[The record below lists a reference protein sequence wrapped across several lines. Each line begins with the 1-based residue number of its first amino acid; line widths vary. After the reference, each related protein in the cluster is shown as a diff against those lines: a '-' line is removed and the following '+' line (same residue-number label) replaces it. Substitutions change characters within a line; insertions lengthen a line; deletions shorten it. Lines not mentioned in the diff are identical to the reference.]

1 MANKTSKKKQA
12 RPASVM
18 KKPAA
23 GMSARKAP
31 AKAARATRAGNK
43 PFSKALGRA
52 VGRAPAKPAMT
63 AKKPNAAGKIFMGS
77 LKKASAKTN
86 KLQLAKAG
94 EGLSLKLAQN
104 SNTAKKA
111 PISPGA
117 EVWSRVNREIRDF
130 EQAHKES
137 GAAPAKVRKEDEHIN
152 IKGMKLEIEKSLG
165 ARKPEPAKDLPSN
178 RPSIAKNLASA
189 EVKTKQGKQ
198 LFIKSG
204 IRGLDELLGGGL
216 PKDSIVLLSGTCG
229 TGKSIFGMNFL
240 IEGAM
245 KGEPGIYIS
254 LEESPESNIQ
264 QMKLFGW
271 PVDELIKRKKL
282 MILQPE
288 LYNFDALLTTIE
300 DSIDRIKAK
309 RLVIDAI
316 SIIGMYFEDPY
327 KVRKS
332 ILQLGALLKK
342 MKCTTV
348 AIDEIRE
355 GETSLSAYGVEEFV
369 VDGVIVLYLIKRSNI
384 YLRAAVIRKMR
395 GINHS
400 TKIHPMEIKSPGGII
415 IYPSQELFEEIG

>member
-1 MANKTSKKKQA
+1 MARRFSSRGSSRKGKNKVNKNSARTKTVENENKEKEVSIRIGQKNKKKPVGADVWKRVDNQKKDIKKTEKI
-12 RPASVM
+12 PAPTIL
-18 KKPAA
+18 PALA
-23 GMSARKAP
+23 TVRKQDEH
-31 AKAARATRAGNK
+31 
-43 PFSKALGRA
+43 
-52 VGRAPAKPAMT
+52 VGF
-63 AKKPNAAGKIFMGS
+63 ND
-77 LKKASAKTN
+77 LKQEIKN
-86 KLQLAKAG
+86 KLNGNELGIK
-94 EGLSLKLAQN
+94 
-104 SNTAKKA
+104 
-111 PISPGA
+111 
-117 EVWSRVNREIRDF
+117 
-130 EQAHKES
+130 
-137 GAAPAKVRKEDEHIN
+137 GAAT
-152 IKGMKLEIEKSLG
+152 S
-165 ARKPEPAKDLPSN
+165 
-178 RPSIAKNLASA
+178 SIQPTRDNQ
-189 EVKTKQGKQ
+189 E
-198 LFIKSG
+198 FIKSG
-204 IRGLDELLGGGL
+204 IRGLDEILGGGL

-245 KGEPGIYIS
+245 KGEPGIYIA

-271 PVDELIKRKKL
+271 PVDDMIRNKKL

-342 MKCTTV
+342 MKCTTI
-348 AIDEIRE
+348 AIDEVRE
-355 GETSLSAYGVEEFV
+355 GESSLSAYGVEEFV

-395 GINHS
+395 GVNHS
-400 TKIHPMEIKSPGGII
+400 TKIHPMEIKSPGGIV
-415 IYPSQELFEEIG
+415 IYPSQELFEEVS

>member
-1 MANKTSKKKQA
+1 
-12 RPASVM
+12 
-18 KKPAA
+18 
-23 GMSARKAP
+23 
-31 AKAARATRAGNK
+31 
-43 PFSKALGRA
+43 
-52 VGRAPAKPAMT
+52 
-63 AKKPNAAGKIFMGS
+63 MGS
-77 LKKASAKTN
+77 LKKAAKKGN
-86 KLQLAKAG
+86 VQPAKPSKPGSGLA
-94 EGLSLKLAQN
+94 LKLAQA
-104 SNTAKKA
+104 SNTGKKA
-111 PISPGA
+111 PGSPGA
-117 EVWSRVNREIRDF
+117 AVWGKVKKEVKDF
-130 EQAHKES
+130 EQAHEES
-137 GAAPAKVRKEDEHIN
+137 GAAPAKVRKQDEHIN
-152 IKGMKLEIEKSLG
+152 LKGMKLEIEKNLG
-165 ARKPEPAKDLPSN
+165 ARRQADEKEIQMADKPA
-178 RPSIAKNLASA
+178 IAKNLTSS

-198 LFIKSG
+198 QFIKSG
-204 IRGLDELLGGGL
+204 IQGLDELLGGGL
-216 PKDSIVLLSGTCG
+216 PKDSIILLSGTCG

-271 PVDELIKRKKL
+271 PVDDLIKQKKL

-384 YLRAAVIRKMR
+384 YLRATVIRKMR

-415 IYPSQELFEEIG
+415 IYPSQELFEEVG